1 MISVA
6 VPDAAQ
12 QVQQGNLRGL
22 AVSGVTRAQALPHV
36 PTLSEAGFPGF
47 VAQGW
52 IALFAPTQISP
63 QIAEAVN
70 GAVNVILQTA
80 GARERLAALG
90 FTANVEALQQARDRL
105 ERERESWKKMVEA
118 LGLKIK

>member
-1 MISVA
+1 
-6 VPDAAQ
+6 
-12 QVQQGNLRGL
+12 
-22 AVSGVTRAQALPHV
+22 
-36 PTLSEAGFPGF
+36 
-47 VAQGW
+47 
-52 IALFAPTQISP
+52 
-63 QIAEAVN
+63 VN
-70 GAVNVILQTA
+70 GAVNDILQTA

>member
-1 MISVA
+1 
-6 VPDAAQ
+6 
-12 QVQQGNLRGL
+12 
-22 AVSGVTRAQALPHV
+22 
-36 PTLSEAGFPGF
+36 
-47 VAQGW
+47 
-52 IALFAPTQISP
+52 LFAPTQISP

-70 GAVNVILQTA
+70 GAVNDILQTA